1 MKIDLS
7 DGPLGYLFLDEQT
20 AKEEGRHMPLDPF
33 IHRPAAES
41 RLPPTSW
48 VVRSCE
54 IMVDPSNS
62 PRQWD
67 MWDPWERA
75 QVLLMLAR
83 CLVFF
88 RLPTPPNATHWKVFV
103 EPLMDHWSQA
113 THCCWTQQL
122 THKEPLPACQILLWP
137 AELLASVS
145 HNPCPYYIS
154 KLKNAAV
161 QCCSIVLAHDE
172 PFILTL

>member
-1 MKIDLS
+1 MTGHS
-7 DGPLGYLFLDEQT
+7 DIISGW
-20 AKEEGRHMPLDPF
+20 ANCKRGRKAHAS
-33 IHRPAAES
+33 RPIYTPACCWIKAS
-41 RLPPTSW
+41 ANLVSG
-48 VVRSCE
+48 E
-54 IMVDPSNS
+54 IVDPSNS

-67 MWDPWERA
+67 MWDPWERV
-75 QVLLMLAR
+75 QVLFMLAR

-88 RLPTPPNATHWKVFV
+88 RLPTPPNAAHWKVFV

-145 HNPCPYYIS
+145 HNPCPYS
-154 KLKNAAV
+154 LHFRTEK
-161 QCCSIVLAHDE
+161 CSCSMLYNRFSPWWTVM
-172 PFILTL
+172 TL